1 MLPPPGVPT
10 TGPDSSAP
18 HTPLIVVPSLCT
30 GIQYLLH
37 IFASSL
43 FFMLNAT
50 KIELYKSGIDPT
62 KEVGDEEIKKTKI
75 HFTKI
80 KQCEI
85 SDVTENSAVIKVPIY
100 DENEIINKNK
110 YIIIIDIDC
119 IEKYGRTKIEY
130 SKSKN
135 KN

>member
-1 MLPPPGVPT
+1 MEEEARIQEMKEKQKRQRFILPRI
-10 TGPDSSAP
+10 SS
-18 HTPLIVVPSLCT
+18 
-30 GIQYLLH
+30 
-37 IFASSL
+37 
-43 FFMLNAT
+43 
-50 KIELYKSGIDPT
+50 
-62 KEVGDEEIKKTKI
+62 
-75 HFTKI
+75 
-80 KQCEI
+80 CEI